1 MNLLD
6 RVCELWGRTLSP
18 IETQKI
24 INLSNEFSE
33 EVILEAAMISADK
46 NLPMQ
51 YMAKTLYYVKHPTE
65 QGKKKEKVQ
74 EVAPVEDTNSKWLEE
89 FKKSLI

>member
-51 YMAKTLYYVKHPTE
+51 YMARTLYYVKHPTE
-65 QGKKKEKVQ
+65 QGKKKEKV
-74 EVAPVEDTNSKWLEE
+74 EVEPVEDTNSKWLEE
-89 FKKSLI
+89 FKKSLN

>member
-51 YMAKTLYYVKHPTE
+51 YMAKTLYYVKHPLESNNTISNIQPSE
-65 QGKKKEKVQ
+65 QRQSSGSEWF
-74 EVAPVEDTNSKWLEE
+74 DE
-89 FKKSLI
+89 FKKNLK